1 MRSVEERVEPILAAA
16 GLLERRADELARLMA
31 LEMGKPLAQGRAEA
45 VKCAWASRH
54 LAARAPEVLADR
66 PVATE
71 ARRSLVSHCPLGLVL
86 AIMPWNFPL
95 WQAVRAAAP
104 ALLAGNGVLLKHA
117 PSTQG
122 CAEAL
127 VALFEEAGLP
137 AGLLPNLRLDLPQV
151 AELIGD
157 RRVAAVTLTGSTRA
171 GREVGALAGR
181 HLKKCVLELGG
192 SDPAV
197 ALADA
202 DLELAAREMVAG
214 RMLNNG
220 QSCIAAKRFIALE
233 SQRDELEE
241 RVTRLMAE
249 HALADPLEEDSR
261 LGPLARAD
269 LRDALH
275 AQVTRSVAAGALLL
289 LGGHAPNRPGCWYPA
304 TVLSDVRPGMPAFDE
319 ELFGPVAALCWA
331 RDEEEALELAAR
343 SDYGLGASLFTADV
357 SRGER
362 LARECLH
369 AGSVFVNAFVKSD
382 PRLPFGGVKDS
393 GFGRE
398 LADEGLREF
407 VNIKSIWIA

>member
-1 MRSVEERVEPILAAA
+1 
-16 GLLERRADELARLMA
+16 
-31 LEMGKPLAQGRAEA
+31 
-45 VKCAWASRH
+45 
-54 LAARAPEVLADR
+54 
-66 PVATE
+66 
-71 ARRSLVSHCPLGLVL
+71 
-86 AIMPWNFPL
+86 
-95 WQAVRAAAP
+95 
-104 ALLAGNGVLLKHA
+104 
-117 PSTQG
+117 
-122 CAEAL
+122 
-127 VALFEEAGLP
+127 
-137 AGLLPNLRLDLPQV
+137 
-151 AELIGD
+151 
-157 RRVAAVTLTGSTRA
+157 
-171 GREVGALAGR
+171 
-181 HLKKCVLELGG
+181 
-192 SDPAV
+192 
-197 ALADA
+197 
-202 DLELAAREMVAG
+202 
-214 RMLNNG
+214 
-220 QSCIAAKRFIALE
+220 
-233 SQRDELEE
+233 
-241 RVTRLMAE
+241 MAE

-269 LRDALH
+269 LRDTLH
-275 AQVTRSVAAGALLL
+275 AQVRRSVAAGALLL
-289 LGGHAPNRPGCWYPA
+289 LGGQAPNRPGCWYPA